1 MLLSVLSILFPF
13 MIDVKHMRPRTY
25 CVRAR
30 TGSRPDFLRFADAR
44 ISVRHSRTFQQKE
57 GGHMP
62 SPSNAFQ
69 LPVQRR
75 VAVAVGKPP
84 LHRPESRL

>member
-1 MLLSVLSILFPF
+1 
-13 MIDVKHMRPRTY
+13 
-25 CVRAR
+25 
-30 TGSRPDFLRFADAR
+30 
-44 ISVRHSRTFQQKE
+44 
-57 GGHMP
+57 MP